1 MLNLEVSPV
10 LLLKD
15 SIIWQYNVAKLN
27 FSSAIN
33 LSGQSPYNA
42 MEDFGAIVEVLERWK
57 VSGELE
63 LRKLTGLNINSWRDY
78 FKQEITEIDSL
89 LDSAAEDAHERLATL
104 LSFAVV
110 VARVRPFV
118 AAPLLRYFSD
128 IKGLIHKLALNLGVN
143 DTEVTIGFPFTI
155 EMTFNIPTSKPSK

>member
-1 MLNLEVSPV
+1 
-10 LLLKD
+10 
-15 SIIWQYNVAKLN
+15 
-27 FSSAIN
+27 
-33 LSGQSPYNA
+33 
-42 MEDFGAIVEVLERWK
+42 MEDFSAIKEVLERWK

-78 FKQEITEIDSL
+78 FKQEITEIESL
-89 LDSAAEDAHERLATL
+89 LDSAVEDAHERLAAL

-110 VARVRPFV
+110 VARVRPFI

-128 IKGLIHKLALNLGVN
+128 IKGLIHKLAVNLGVS

-155 EMTFNIPTSKPSK
+155 EMTFSIPTSKPSK